1 MASRQRRHEDYP
13 GAAPELIGPA
23 IGGQTANAAQLRPIT
38 VARYLARELI
48 APFASPEQQQDTFRG
63 ANDELRKNRAQR
75 PYQRQGR
82 NTDSPNGQES
92 IMKLNSSQTEQ
103 ALSQFEAE
111 VLPDDHPALTQL
123 SDIYGDH
130 TFFLDGSG
138 LNVLEPAEAVDTEAH
153 TGEIVNLASWSD
165 ATLTSLRPHDPEP
178 TGILVVLERTH

>member
-1 MASRQRRHEDYP
+1 VRHDAEQHWRTGLTTYRAD
-13 GAAPELIGPA
+13 
-23 IGGQTANAAQLRPIT
+23 RPH
-38 VARYLARELI
+38 
-48 APFASPEQQQDTFRG
+48 
-63 ANDELRKNRAQR
+63 
-75 PYQRQGR
+75 QRQGR